1 MVLSITAARRT
12 SGRLALAAALASL
25 AACGG
30 DGPTE
35 PEEAVPC
42 SESAARTTIAA
53 GQTINAVLSASD
65 CLLADDSHADLYRF
79 TLTSARAVQI
89 DMTSDEVDAYLGIL
103 DADGDL
109 LVDDDD
115 GGGGTD
121 ARIATTLAAG
131 SYVIVATSF
140 DPGDTGRYQLRVQ

>member
-1 MVLSITAARRT
+1 MVLSTPTARRT
-12 SGRLALAAALASL
+12 TGRLALAALASL

-42 SESAARTTIAA
+42 SGTSAQTSIAA
-53 GQTINAVLSASD
+53 GQTVNATLSASD
-65 CLLADDSHADLYRF
+65 CLLPDGSHADLYRF

-89 DMTSDEVDAYLGIL
+89 DMTSGALDAYLGIL
-103 DADGDL
+103 DADGEP
-109 LVDDDD
+109 LVADDD
-115 GGGGTD
+115 GGGWTD
-121 ARIATTLAAG
+121 ARIVSTLPAG

-140 DPGDTGRYQLRVQ
+140 EPGETGSYQLRVQ

>member
-1 MVLSITAARRT
+1 MVLSTTTARRT
-12 SGRLALAAALASL
+12 TGRLALAALASL

-42 SESAARTTIAA
+42 SETAAQTSIAA
-53 GQTINAVLSASD
+53 GQTVNAALSASD

-79 TLTSARAVQI
+79 TLTSARVVQV
-89 DMTSDEVDAYLGIL
+89 DLTSSQFDAYLGIL
-103 DADGDL
+103 DADGEL

-121 ARIATTLAAG
+121 ARIVLTLVAG

-140 DPGDTGRYQLRVQ
+140 EPGETGSYQLRVQ